1 MTTDDRLATTSQCP
15 LCISCLATITAALKR
30 EDLLALFAGD
40 VESRVDTCA
49 ACKRS
54 TRMTYRF
61 TGTLCLAA

>member
-1 MTTDDRLATTSQCP
+1 MKTDELLAPMSHCA
-15 LCISCLATITAALKR
+15 LCTSCLATITAALER

-61 TGTLCLAA
+61 NGTLCLAA